1 MSTQWET
8 AKHCHMSLSV
18 LAAKIQ
24 QSASGSDPTSN
35 SQAYVARGSEG
46 SQTLVESLTARE
58 ENRRRL
64 GRLSH
69 LQEESSSSVEPSDLE
84 QRSNAWGESTYRGH
98 DPTVVPSTSMHLSHM
113 NEQGILADTPS
124 SLQMDL
130 QDMGPAQLEGISNF
144 DLNMV
149 DLIEGANFDTLFDMI
164 GQQFPSF

>member
-18 LAAKIQ
+18 LAAKIKQ
-24 QSASGSDPTSN
+24 PESGSDPTSN
-35 SQAYVARGSEG
+35 SQAYVTRRSER
-46 SQTLVESLTARE
+46 SPTLVESLTARE
-58 ENRRRL
+58 ENRRKL

-69 LQEESSSSVEPSDLE
+69 LREEPGSSAEPSELE
-84 QRSNAWGESTYRGH
+84 PRRNSWGESMYRER
-98 DPTVVPSTSMHLSHM
+98 DPTVVPSALMHPSQM
-113 NEQGILADTPS
+113 NEQDILADTPS

-130 QDMGPAQLEGISNF
+130 QDTNPTQLEGISNF

>member
-24 QSASGSDPTSN
+24 QSGSGSDPTSN
-35 SQAYVARGSEG
+35 SQAYVTRGSEG
-46 SQTLVESLTARE
+46 SPTLVESLTARE

-64 GRLSH
+64 GYLSH
-69 LQEESSSSVEPSDLE
+69 FQEDPGLSAEPSNLE
-84 QRSNAWGESTYRGH
+84 QRNNVWGESAHRRN
-98 DPTVVPSTSMHLSHM
+98 DPTLVPSASMYPSQM
-113 NEQGILADTPS
+113 SEQGILADTPS

-130 QDMGPAQLEGISNF
+130 QDTNTTHLEGISNF

>member
-18 LAAKIQ
+18 LAAKIK
-24 QSASGSDPTSN
+24 QSESGSDPTSN
-35 SQAYVARGSEG
+35 SQAYVTRGSEG
-46 SQTLVESLTARE
+46 GPTLVESLTAQE

-69 LQEESSSSVEPSDLE
+69 LQEPGSSAEPSDLE
-84 QRSNAWGESTYRGH
+84 QRSNAWEESTHREY
-98 DPTVVPSTSMHLSHM
+98 DPAGVLSASMHPSQM
-113 NEQGILADTPS
+113 NEQHIFTDTPS
-124 SLQMDL
+124 SLHMNL
-130 QDMGPAQLEGISNF
+130 QDTNPAQLEGISNF

-149 DLIEGANFDTLFDMI
+149 DLIEGVNFDTLFDMI

>member
-18 LAAKIQ
+18 LATKIK
-24 QSASGSDPTSN
+24 QSENGSDPAAN
-35 SQAYVARGSEG
+35 SHAYVTRGSEG
-46 SQTLVESLTARE
+46 SPTLVESLTARE

-69 LQEESSSSVEPSDLE
+69 LQEEPGSVEPSEIE
-84 QRSNAWGESTYRGH
+84 QQSNAWGESTHRGH
-98 DPTVVPSTSMHLSHM
+98 DPTLVPLASMHPSQM
-113 NEQGILADTPS
+113 NEQHIFTDTPS

-130 QDMGPAQLEGISNF
+130 LDTNPAQLEGISNF

-164 GQQFPSF
+164 GQQFPNF